1 MDTKMVHGDGQ
12 IIGNGT
18 AVIEGIIAKQEDADD
33 LLLLNISLA
42 YRSPG
47 KFRGILFGLPALFAP
62 PPGGLFYFLPEYYA
76 PDSLCKTFL
85 IIVLKCAK
93 SV

>member
-1 MDTKMVHGDGQ
+1 MVHGDGQ

-18 AVIEGIIAKQEDADD
+18 TVIEGSIVKQEDAGD

-47 KFRGILFGLPALFAP
+47 KFRGIFFALRPCLSRHQAGFSIFYRNITHPIVCVKLF
-62 PPGGLFYFLPEYYA
+62 
-76 PDSLCKTFL
+76 
-85 IIVLKCAK
+85 
-93 SV
+93 

>member
-1 MDTKMVHGDGQ
+1 MVHGDEQ
-12 IIGNGT
+12 IIGNRT
-18 AVIEGIIAKQEDADD
+18 TVIEGSIVKQEDADD

-47 KFRGILFGLPALFAP
+47 KFRGILFGLPALFVP
-62 PPGGLFYFLPEYYA
+62 PPGGLFHFLPEYYA
-76 PDSLCKTFL
+76 PGNLCKTFL
-85 IIVLKCAK
+85 IFVPKCAK